1 MSKFVLSLFLLIAM
15 ALPGAAQDRDVQSVI
30 SDQIKALQAD
40 DFDQAFSYASPNIQM
55 IFRNAD
61 NFGVM
66 VRRGYPMVWRPSEVT
81 FLEQDMVKGAL
92 WQKVLIRDA
101 GGTAHILAYQMER
114 NAEGIWKISGVQL
127 LKDAGVAA

>member
-1 MSKFVLSLFLLIAM
+1 MPKFVLSLFLLIAM

-101 GGTAHILAYQMER
+101 GGTAHILAYRMER